1 MPTVLKTAAQTKFDG
16 IVDVFVGFEDSYSD
30 LYVDEGLTV
39 LLTAFGQ
46 NNPTVTISDV
56 GTYTAKID
64 GKSYTPQE
72 ISAIIEKF
80 NDPDVDSLG
89 YLKDTL
95 LDYRRRYDAGSSAY
109 AAIDRLIADCKAADK
124 KNYAE

>member
-1 MPTVLKTAAQTKFDG
+1 MQIQDKVQNWNQGMTR
-16 IVDVFVGFEDSYSD
+16 
-30 LYVDEGLTV
+30 EGLI
-39 LLTAFGQ
+39 LAKA
-46 NNPTVTISDV
+46 N
-56 GTYTAKID
+56 GTLRGLGAND
-64 GKSYTPQE
+64 QE
-72 ISAIIEKF
+72 ISVIIEKF